1 MIKDIIEINNVNSD
15 LLLFDY
21 YKDMYFD
28 DKLGDITPCVISNNS
43 SKKLQQFQGKIFD
56 NLLLLPN
63 TDKYH
68 SNIELYEELKNYDY
82 ILFYDIK
89 DVGTDNQRYDIYFQH
104 SNTNL
109 IIVYKIFSN
118 SWRLDCVEIY
128 KDISN
133 EPLVTINNL
142 INNLINPLFI
152 KFNTNK
158 LFIKQYEKNCTL
170 VYDDKEEI

>member
-1 MIKDIIEINNVNSD
+1 MIKDIIEINNVKSD
-15 LLLFDY
+15 LLLFDD

-28 DKLGDITPCVISNNS
+28 NKLGDITPCVISNNS
-43 SKKLQQFQGKIFD
+43 SKKLQFQGKIFD

-89 DVGTDNQRYDIYFQH
+89 DTGTDNQRYDIYFQH

-109 IIVYKIFSN
+109 IIVYKIFSHN
-118 SWRLDCVEIY
+118 WRLDCVEIY

-133 EPLVTINNL
+133 EPLITINNL
-142 INNLINPLFI
+142 GNPFLI

-158 LFIKQYEKNCTL
+158 LFIKQYGKNCTL
-170 VYDDKEEI
+170 VYDDEEEI

>member
-1 MIKDIIEINNVNSD
+1 MIKDIIEINNVKSD
-15 LLLFDY
+15 LLLFDD
-21 YKDMYFD
+21 YKDTYFD
-28 DKLGDITPCVISNNS
+28 DKSGVITPCVISNNNF
-43 SKKLQQFQGKIFD
+43 KKLQFQGKIFD

-128 KDISN
+128 KDIAN
-133 EPLVTINNL
+133 ESLVTINNL
-142 INNLINPLFI
+142 ANPFLI

-158 LFIKQYEKNCTL
+158 LFINQYKKNCTL
-170 VYDDKEEI
+170 VYDDEEEI